1 MSTDLTTATSLGGSG
16 SRLLPWPFR
25 ALKVTTRPLGR
36 NFRLPILD
44 FGLTSMGP
52 RSFDRGKPIS
62 SRTIP
67 TRVEYARRVEDAYR
81 RVREAKTGLTSLT
94 KTTSKRQFDDV
105 NKLIDGYNSA
115 RADLARVEVRLAA
128 PLVAKYPALSRIGS
142 SDVKAQ
148 QESSVPSGEY
158 TV

>member
-1 MSTDLTTATSLGGSG
+1 
-16 SRLLPWPFR
+16 
-25 ALKVTTRPLGR
+25 
-36 NFRLPILD
+36 
-44 FGLTSMGP
+44 MGP